1 MIRAILWDWG
11 GVFNPQHE
19 TLNGYH
25 TVAERYG
32 FTPADFYAHLYSGSE
47 WQQARIG
54 ALTSR
59 EYWGQIQQSLGVPGD
74 LEAFVAELFA
84 GEMLNPALVALADLL
99 RTRHRSGL
107 LSNALD
113 DLETQLAERWQVA
126 HLFDVVINSARVGVA
141 KPNPRA
147 FQLALEALGCEHD
160 EVLFIDD
167 KLRNIIAAQAFGI
180 TSIHYTTPA
189 ALLKALVKRTLLSE
203 AESKRLLNRSGP
215 EEK

>member
-32 FTPADFYAHLYSGSE
+32 FTPAAFYDHLYSGNA

-54 ALTSR
+54 AMTSR
-59 EYWGQIQQSLGVPGD
+59 EYWGQIQQGLGVTGE
-74 LEAFVAELFA
+74 LEVFLAELFA
-84 GEMLNPALVALADLL
+84 GEVINPTLVALAEVLHA
-99 RTRHRSGL
+99 RYRSGL

-113 DLETQLAERWQVA
+113 DLETQLADRWQVA
-126 HLFDVVINSARVGVA
+126 HLFDVVINSAQVGVA

-147 FQLALEALGCEHD
+147 FQLALEALDCHQD
-160 EVLFIDD
+160 EVVFIDD

-180 TSIHYTTPA
+180 SSIHYTTAP
-189 ALLKALVKRTLLSE
+189 ALLKALVKRKLLTE
-203 AESKRLLNRSGP
+203 AESKRLLPRSGP
-215 EEK
+215 EKQ

>member
-32 FTPADFYAHLYSGSE
+32 FTPAEFYAHLYSGNE

-59 EYWGQIQQSLGVPGD
+59 DYWGRVQRGLGVPGE
-74 LEAFVAELFA
+74 LEAFLAELFD
-84 GEMLNPALVALADLL
+84 GEVLNPTIVALTEIL
-99 RTRHRSGL
+99 RSRYKIGL

-113 DLETQLAERWQVA
+113 DLETQLADRWQVA
-126 HLFDVVINSARVGVA
+126 QLFDVVINSARVGVA

-147 FQLALEALGCEHD
+147 FQLALEALDCQHE
-160 EVLFIDD
+160 EVVFIDD

-180 TSIHYTTPA
+180 PSIHYTTAPL
-189 ALLKALVKRTLLSE
+189 LLKALLKRKLLSE
-203 AESKRLLNRSGP
+203 TDYKQLLSTAH
-215 EEK
+215 